1 MKTFCVLFSNGLS
14 GTWLTWFINQH
25 KGFPERLELDVEYSD
40 PNYPDRVTDYSTQ
53 PKWWYDNQTWE
64 EFMIYCE
71 RMDHPNE
78 RENEPD
84 IRWGF
89 DKLAFKVQPY
99 HEFFAPDM
107 NFQQSKVACKHVL
120 DESNCNQVIVPICNE
135 VLYTPIYNR
144 LVAIRPKYTIDK
156 DPKKWYNSV
165 LYDYIQQEL
174 KVPLLYLDIGKILT
188 GHNNTYSELI
198 KALDVPVLNNWKE
211 LVNDCRREIYDNYK

>member
-1 MKTFCVLFSNGLS
+1 MNTYCVLFSNGLS

-25 KGFPERLELDVEYSD
+25 KGFPDRLELDVEYSD
-40 PNYPDRVTDYSTQ
+40 SNHPERITDYSTQ
-53 PKWWYDNQTWE
+53 PNWWYDNQSWE
-64 EFMIYCE
+64 DFVIYCE
-71 RMDHPNE
+71 RQDHPNE
-78 RENEPD
+78 RENELN

-107 NFQQSKVACKHVL
+107 NFEQSKVACKYVL

-156 DPKKWYNSV
+156 DSKKWYNSV
-165 LYDYIQQEL
+165 LYDYIQHEL
-174 KVPLLYLDIGKILT
+174 KVPFLRLDIGKILS
-188 GHNNTYSELI
+188 GINSEYRKLT
-198 KALDVPVLNNWKE
+198 KALDVPELDNWKD
-211 LVNDCRREIYDNYK
+211 LVDTCREQIYDNYK

>member
-1 MKTFCVLFSNGLS
+1 MFSNGLS

-25 KGFPERLELDVEYSD
+25 KGFPDRLELDVEYSD

-53 PKWWYDNQTWE
+53 PKWWYDDQSWE
-64 EFMIYCE
+64 DFMVYCK
-71 RMDHPNE
+71 RQDHPND
-78 RENEPD
+78 REGEPN

-89 DKLAFKVQPY
+89 DSLAFKVQPY

-107 NFQQSKVACKHVL
+107 NFEQAKVACKYVL
-120 DESNCNQVIVPICNE
+120 DESNCKQVIVPICKE

-165 LYDYIQQEL
+165 LYDYIQHQL
-174 KVPLLYLDIGKILT
+174 KVPLLRLDIGKILS
-188 GHNNTYSELI
+188 GDDSEYRKLV
-198 KALDVPVLNNWKE
+198 KALDVAELGNWKD
-211 LVNDCRREIYDNYK
+211 LVDTCREQIYDNYK